1 MNSRAHDPKENT
13 INEGPKGNPI
23 SEDPKEDTVTL
34 LNRILS
40 LSTLRR
46 TLSPE
51 PTTKGVLQ
59 VVPQNSISNF
69 DSKYQTFTFN
79 KNNQINTNITP

>member
-1 MNSRAHDPKENT
+1 MNSKSHDPKEDT
-13 INEGPKGNPI
+13 INEGPKESPI
-23 SEDPKEDTVTL
+23 SEDPKEGTLTL

-51 PTTKGVLQ
+51 PTTRGVLQ
-59 VVPQNSISNF
+59 VVLQNSISNF
-69 DSKYQTFTFN
+69 DGQYQTFTFN
-79 KNNQINTNITP
+79 KNNQITVVI